1 MEANCVTAV
10 ERYTQEDKVGS
21 SNYFESTLQ
30 LMKSSSS
37 PRILRFFRSRPEKK
51 KTDLK
56 KTDLPHDTV
65 VHGDDNNYLKLSQSD
80 ASIFFR
86 SNDSLTA
93 QFIVG

>member
-51 KTDLK
+51 KTDL
-56 KTDLPHDTV
+56 PHDTV